1 MPAADPVEN
10 LLIAQFF
17 HLRSRMGGVW
27 IFTLF
32 LVVAAVSFG
41 YVVAGTASSVNAPN
55 PGARH
60 LPGNG

>member
-1 MPAADPVEN
+1 
-10 LLIAQFF
+10 
-17 HLRSRMGGVW
+17 MGGVW

-55 PGARH
+55 PA
-60 LPGNG
+60 PVICPATAD

>member
-1 MPAADPVEN
+1 
-10 LLIAQFF
+10 
-17 HLRSRMGGVW
+17 MGGVW